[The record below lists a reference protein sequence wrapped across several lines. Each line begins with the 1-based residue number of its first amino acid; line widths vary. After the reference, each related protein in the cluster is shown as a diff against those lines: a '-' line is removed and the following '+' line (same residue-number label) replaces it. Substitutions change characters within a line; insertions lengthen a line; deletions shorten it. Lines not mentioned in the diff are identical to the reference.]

1 MGQFRTQTLQ
11 TIRLAM
17 PIVLGQLGI
26 MLMGLAD
33 TIQVGQMPQLAAE
46 SLGAAGMGNSIF
58 FSVGVVGLICFS
70 VVSPMIS
77 KAAAEQDPEACG
89 RLLKANLR
97 VAWLLS
103 VLTIA
108 VVALVGWNY
117 EWFGQS
123 AINQTLTLP
132 YLAVIALSTL
142 PIFLFSAMRSFTDGL
157 QKTHWGMGIT
167 YGALVLN
174 IGLNQWLIYGGLGI
188 PGMGLFGAGVAT
200 LISRIFMVLAMAWV
214 VFGRAEFKAYLQL
227 KTPHA
232 PWVLE
237 KTILKVGIPSGFQGF
252 FEIVTFSMAVVMMGW
267 ISVTAQAAHM
277 VAINMAS
284 LTYMA
289 ATGIASAGGI
299 NVGTALGE
307 RSRKEIFLA
316 GNVALVLV
324 MLFMSLCAGIM
335 YFGRNHLVLAYT
347 QSAAVI
353 EIAVPLIVWGA
364 IFQLFDGIQA
374 VSLGLLRGLQDVRFP
389 TIITITSYWGLGLP
403 LCYYLGFTQNW
414 GAEGIWIALTISLI
428 FSAIFL
434 SWRFYS
440 RAASIDMESL
450 KLED

>member
-1 MGQFRTQTLQ
+1 
-11 TIRLAM
+11 
-17 PIVLGQLGI
+17 
-26 MLMGLAD
+26 
-33 TIQVGQMPQLAAE
+33 
-46 SLGAAGMGNSIF
+46 
-58 FSVGVVGLICFS
+58 
-70 VVSPMIS
+70 
-77 KAAAEQDPEACG
+77 
-89 RLLKANLR
+89 
-97 VAWLLS
+97 
-103 VLTIA
+103 
-108 VVALVGWNY
+108 
-117 EWFGQS
+117 
-123 AINQTLTLP
+123 
-132 YLAVIALSTL
+132 
-142 PIFLFSAMRSFTDGL
+142 
-157 QKTHWGMGIT
+157 
-167 YGALVLN
+167 
-174 IGLNQWLIYGGLGI
+174 
-188 PGMGLFGAGVAT
+188 
-200 LISRIFMVLAMAWV
+200 
-214 VFGRAEFKAYLQL
+214 
-227 KTPHA
+227 
-232 PWVLE
+232 
-237 KTILKVGIPSGFQGF
+237 
-252 FEIVTFSMAVVMMGW
+252 
-267 ISVTAQAAHM
+267 

-389 TIITITSYWGLGLP
+389 TIITIASYWGLGLP